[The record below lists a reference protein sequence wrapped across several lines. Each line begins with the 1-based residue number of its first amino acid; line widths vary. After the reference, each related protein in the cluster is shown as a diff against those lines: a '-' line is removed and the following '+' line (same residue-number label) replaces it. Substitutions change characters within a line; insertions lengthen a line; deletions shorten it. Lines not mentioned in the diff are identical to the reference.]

1 MVDVL
6 KFLAEQ
12 PLILLSLVIA
22 IGAVAGRISIAGVAL
37 GPVAVLFVSIA
48 LTALAKSE
56 GITLEVPEVL
66 GTLGLAMF
74 AFATGILA
82 GPNFF
87 TTIRSAWRLVLAV
100 TLLLV
105 VTAGVG
111 RLVGSLFDLPPGA
124 IAGTFAG
131 AMNNTPAL
139 AAAGGTPQAT
149 VGYATAYI
157 YGVLFM
163 LAITGI
169 AITRG
174 LRDQDTPA
182 EVVDDTVRI
191 EADRELSLT
200 DLRHRYGDRL
210 TFSRVAHHATDEPG
224 LVHSGTTVNAGDL
237 VTVVGPKEEVDR
249 LIGELGH
256 RSSHD
261 LTTDRASL
269 DFRRITISDPRMAG
283 RRVSDVDRDLQ
294 ERHGAAITR
303 VRRGDVDLVAA
314 PDLLLQLGD
323 RVRVVAAPEALV
335 AIGKELGDSAR
346 GLSDVNPV
354 ALGGG
359 IGLGL
364 AVGLIPIPVPGVG
377 MISIGAAAGTLLVGL
392 VMGRIGRIGRLVTTL
407 PHTAATVMVELG
419 LLVFLAYAGTRA
431 GSLILEAFTGGEVV
445 KLFVTGAV
453 MTTILGVGLV
463 VVMRWVFRVGRIR
476 MAGIVSG
483 THTQPALLAF
493 ANTRTRHDPRV
504 ALGYALVYPA
514 AMVAKIILAQ
524 LLAAL
529 S

>member
-1 MVDVL
+1 MVHVL
-6 KFLAEQ
+6 QFLADH

-22 IGAVAGRISIAGVAL
+22 IGAGVGRIRIAGVSL
-37 GPVAVLFVSIA
+37 GPVAVLFVSMA
-48 LTALAKSE
+48 LTAWGTAE
-56 GITLEVPEVL
+56 NITLEVPEVL
-66 GTLGLAMF
+66 GSLGLALF

-82 GPNFF
+82 GPSFF
-87 TTIRSAWRLVLAV
+87 TTIRSAWQLVLAV
-100 TLLLV
+100 TGLLIVAAVAGQV
-105 VTAGVG
+105 VGH
-111 RLVGSLFDLPPGA
+111 LFHLGPKA

-139 AAAGGTPQAT
+139 AAAGGSPQAT
-149 VGYATAYI
+149 IGYATAYV

-163 LAITGI
+163 LAVTGI
-169 AITRG
+169 AIARG
-174 LRDQDTPA
+174 IRDRDTPA
-182 EVVDDTVRI
+182 EVVDVTVRI

-210 TFSRVAHHATDEPG
+210 TFSRVAHHSDEDPG
-224 LVHSGTTVNAGDL
+224 PVYVETTVAAGDL
-237 VTVVGPKEEVDR
+237 VNVVGPKEEVDR
-249 LIGELGH
+249 LISELGH

-261 LTTDRASL
+261 LTADRAAL

-283 RRVSDVDRDLQ
+283 RRVADVDRDLE

-346 GLSDVNPV
+346 GLTDVNPV

-364 AVGLIPIPVPGVG
+364 AIGLIPIPIPGIG
-377 MISIGAAAGTLLVGL
+377 MVSVGAAAGTLLVGL
-392 VMGRIGRIGRLVTTL
+392 VMGRIGRIGRVVTTL
-407 PHTAATVMVELG
+407 PHTAATVMIELG

-431 GSLILEAFTGGEVV
+431 GSLILEALAGGEVV

-453 MTTILGVGLV
+453 MTTIVGVGIV
-463 VVMRWVFRVGRIR
+463 AIMRWGFKVGRIR
-476 MAGIVSG
+476 LAGIVSG

-493 ANTRTRHDPRV
+493 ANTRTGHDPRV

-514 AMVAKIILAQ
+514 AMVVKIMLAQ
-524 LLAAL
+524 ILAAL
-529 S
+529 T